1 MIKIAPSILAADFTR
16 LGEEIKEVEAA
27 GADYIHIDVMDG
39 RFVPNISVGPVV
51 VEAVRRCT
59 SLPLDVHLMIYEP
72 ERYIRNFIKAG
83 ADIITIHPEA
93 TFHLHRVI
101 YEIKNGGRRAG
112 VALNPSSEL
121 SLVNYIV
128 DEIDLL
134 LIMSVNPGFGG
145 QEFINGMLRKIR
157 DARGMVDKK
166 GLSVELEVDGGI
178 KLGNAGSVARAG
190 ADILVSGTGIFGT
203 DNYRETIKRMRDEA
217 FSVEA

>member
-39 RFVPNISVGPVV
+39 RFVPNITVGPLV
-51 VEAVRRCT
+51 VEAIRRCT
-59 SLPLDVHLMIYEP
+59 TIPLDVHLMIYEP
-72 ERYIRNFIKAG
+72 ERYIRDFIKAG

-101 YEIKNGGRRAG
+101 YDIKNRGCRAG
-112 VALNPSSEL
+112 VALNPSSQL

-128 DEIDLL
+128 DDIDLL

-145 QEFINGMLRKIR
+145 QEFINAMIRKIR
-157 DARGMVDKK
+157 DAREMVDKR
-166 GLSVELEVDGGI
+166 GLSVEIEVDGGI

-203 DNYRETIKRMRDEA
+203 DNYRETIKMMRDVA
-217 FSVEA
+217 FSIEA